1 MTSSIAP
8 VNRADRL
15 INLTFLA
22 LAAGTWLAVAYLFT
36 RTDPRGDASAVI
48 SGALLL
54 GAAVALTL
62 VPLIWLA
69 TFALHKRIAY
79 RGDWWRAIR
88 RAALVGL
95 VVLLLVLL
103 RGQDAL
109 SAPLA
114 IFVVTMALLVEVT
127 LSLRRA

>member
-1 MTSSIAP
+1 M
-8 VNRADRL
+8 
-15 INLTFLA
+15 NLTLFA
-22 LAAGTWLAVAYLFT
+22 LAAAAWLAVGYVFT
-36 RTDPRGDASAVI
+36 NVDPRGDASAVI
-48 SGALLL
+48 TGAVLL
-54 GAAVALTL
+54 GGAVALTL
-62 VPLIWLA
+62 APLLWLA
-69 TFALHKRIAY
+69 TFATHRRIAY
-79 RGDWWRAIR
+79 RGDWWHAIR

-109 SAPLA
+109 SPPLA

>member
-8 VNRADRL
+8 VNRGDRL
-15 INLTFLA
+15 INLTLFA
-22 LAAGTWLAVAYLFT
+22 LATATWLAVAYLFT
-36 RTDPRGDASAVI
+36 RTDPRGDASAVVY
-48 SGALLL
+48 GALLL
-54 GAAVALTL
+54 GTAVALTL
-62 VPLIWLA
+62 APMLWLA
-69 TFALHKRIAY
+69 TFAVNKRIAY
-79 RGDWWRAIR
+79 RGDWSRAIR

-103 RGQDAL
+103 RGQGAL
-109 SAPLA
+109 SPPLA

>member
-36 RTDPRGDASAVI
+36 RIDPRGDASAVI